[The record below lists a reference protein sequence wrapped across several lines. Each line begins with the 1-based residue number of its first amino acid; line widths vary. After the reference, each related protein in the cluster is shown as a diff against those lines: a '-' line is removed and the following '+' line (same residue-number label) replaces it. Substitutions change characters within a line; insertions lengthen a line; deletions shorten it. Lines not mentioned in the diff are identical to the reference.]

1 MQLKRASVKLH
12 LSEATLSSLV
22 TLVQPSTLLSLML
35 ALGDGE
41 KWASEAFG
49 TVNRSRTFVN
59 WPRLQH

>member
-22 TLVQPSTLLSLML
+22 TLVLLSLML